1 MLKQAI
7 LYEEQLKRKYI
18 EASCDDYFKFYFS
31 SSCREFSLKIHDNDY
46 WTIQMVS
53 VDKNDNIIGFIS
65 VDMNNDSKVA
75 KYFGIINFTKKP
87 NIIFA
92 MDVIRFLRDLRDRH
106 NASKF
111 EFTAFVDGS
120 AERMYQKFI
129 KNHGGRVV
137 GTYKN
142 STKLID
148 GKYYDSR
155 MFEIMREDMNF

>member
-18 EASCDDYFKFYFS
+18 EAVCDDYFKYYFD
-31 SSCREFSLKIHDNDY
+31 SCREFSLKIYDSDY

-53 VDKNDNIIGFIS
+53 IDKNNNIIGFIS
-65 VDMNNDSKVA
+65 VNMNYNSRVA
-75 KYFGIINFTKKP
+75 NRFGIMNFTKTP
-87 NIIFA
+87 NITFA
-92 MDVIRFLRDLRDRH
+92 IDVIKFLRDLRDKYDV
-106 NASKF
+106 SKF
-111 EFTAFVDGS
+111 EFMAFVGAP
-120 AERMYQKFI
+120 AEMMYQKFI
-129 KNHGGRVV
+129 KRHGGRVV

-142 STKLID
+142 STKLVD